1 MILPKHQKMR
11 HANQSESCNCDKQFE
26 KIRKQLD
33 RIEDAIE
40 STCGCGQSPTEPR
53 CECIAN
59 FNGLKIQT
67 GGSQIIEGTI
77 CNNCRFGIELGLA
90 APGIDFQGV
99 LLEAVTCLINNTMT
113 ATGIGRLSGK
123 LVDFELFLTRNPN
136 TIRLRVFK
144 CQETFIDTIFT
155 GNEIGPQF
163 SITRCPR

>member
-1 MILPKHQKMR
+1 MPKHKKMR
-11 HANQSESCNCDKQFE
+11 HASKSKSCNCNIQFE

-33 RIEDAIE
+33 RIEDTIE
-40 STCGCGQSPTEPR
+40 SKCVQPPTETR
-53 CECIAN
+53 CECSAN

-77 CNNCRFGIELGLA
+77 CNNCRFGIELGFA

-99 LLEAVTCLINNTMT
+99 LIEAVTCLINNTMT

-144 CQETFIDTIFT
+144 CQETFIDTTFT
-155 GNEIGPQF
+155 GAEIGPLF